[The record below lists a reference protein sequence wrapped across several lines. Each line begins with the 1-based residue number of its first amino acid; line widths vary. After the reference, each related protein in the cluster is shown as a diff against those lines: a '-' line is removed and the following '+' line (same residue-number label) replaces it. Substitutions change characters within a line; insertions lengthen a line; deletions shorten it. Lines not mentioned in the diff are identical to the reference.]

1 MLQCNYF
8 SQPSH
13 YLHKL
18 VLLCPWRC
26 TPSNS
31 VHRSRVPLK
40 PARPKRTTNSHRH
53 RSMLIMQLLLFCLPA
68 NRPNFQPASASQSY
82 HYLIPNHRALIT
94 HILRGKLAHV
104 GISCQLQKAVCLST
118 VRVCAAKLAFGNILF
133 IFTHSKWA
141 GKTASSVCDHHVLS
155 CSLSYKACQWALIA
169 AFSLGSEEA
178 KKG

>member
-40 PARPKRTTNSHRH
+40 PARPKRTTNSHRQ

-104 GISCQLQKAVCLST
+104 GISCQLQKAVCLSSA
-118 VRVCAAKLAFGNILF
+118 RVCVQQKWPLEIFYSFSPTRNGQAKRQALCAI
-133 IFTHSKWA
+133 IMCSRAHSA
-141 GKTASSVCDHHVLS
+141 TRHANGL
-155 CSLSYKACQWALIA
+155 
-169 AFSLGSEEA
+169 
-178 KKG
+178 